1 MATTHPHESPSN
13 AVAVKLRFQTAA
25 DLFEALPQVRDD
37 MRAQP
42 DGRPSLDFLY
52 HLLEGPTP
60 EEAVT
65 FASYLLPT
73 REAVWWA
80 HQCLHGVPDA
90 LTPQDHDLLT
100 HVENWVREP
109 DEPMRRIV
117 LDAAMAAEVKTPGV
131 WAAFAA
137 GWSGGSMAP
146 ADASPV
152 PPPPFLTPRTVNA
165 AVLSL
170 LARVETRH
178 RDEVL
183 RTFVGM
189 AVRLLE
195 A

>member
-1 MATTHPHESPSN
+1 MRPEESLDNP
-13 AVAVKLRFQTAA
+13 VTRRMRFNTAIE
-25 DLFEALPQVRDD
+25 LFEALPQVRED
-37 MRAQP
+37 MRAEP
-42 DGRPSLDFLY
+42 DARPSIDYLH
-52 HLLEGPTP
+52 HLQAGPTP

-80 HQCLHGVPDA
+80 HQCLHCVPAA
-90 LTPQDHDLLT
+90 LTDQDHELLS
-100 HVENWVREP
+100 HVENWVRDP
-109 DEPMRRIV
+109 DEPMRRAA

-146 ADASPV
+146 PEAGPL

-178 RDEVL
+178 REEAL
-183 RTFVGM
+183 KAFVDM
-189 AVRLLE
+189 AVQLTE
-195 A
+195 S